1 MDFKQLRS
9 FAAVVQ
15 YRSFTKAAEKT
26 YLSQPTVSAHIR
38 MLEEELH
45 TRLLIRDTKNLE
57 ITPKGWELYECAVH
71 ILELQDHLLQ
81 RWAEESRHI
90 IQLGA
95 STIPSAYILP
105 EIILPEILPQYGK
118 LHPEAYFVVQQ
129 SDSSQVIAGLLGG
142 LFDVGMTGMD
152 CANEAL
158 TCVPF
163 YRDRMVLITP
173 VTAQYLELLE
183 QPDPL
188 SVLLK
193 EPIILREKGS
203 GSQKSADL
211 FLEKMHI
218 SEQELKVTARVN
230 DQESIKNLVAGG
242 LGVFRASRGHSPAQS
257 LSGLP
262 PANPG
267 RRRCGALC
275 GLCAILLLAVTRR
288 LQRPGCAGRSEIDPS
303 ACRKSIFAPLVRI
316 LKLSKSFKIL
326 LIERAVGFLPPHT
339 PPAALSRT
347 SSARFF
353 DSLKHR
359 PDTP

>member
-9 FAAVVQ
+9 FTAVVQ

-105 EIILPEILPQYGK
+105 EILPQYGK

-158 TCVPF
+158 TCIPF

-173 VTAQYLELLE
+173 VTGAVSRAPGAAGSPERAPEGAHHPAGEGERQPEKRRPLFGEDAHLPAGAQ
-183 QPDPL
+183 
-188 SVLLK
+188 
-193 EPIILREKGS
+193 GH
-203 GSQKSADL
+203 G
-211 FLEKMHI
+211 
-218 SEQELKVTARVN
+218 
-230 DQESIKNLVAGG
+230 AG
-242 LGVFRASRGHSPAQS
+242 
-257 LSGLP
+257 
-262 PANPG
+262 
-267 RRRCGALC
+267 
-275 GLCAILLLAVTRR
+275 
-288 LQRPGCAGRSEIDPS
+288 QRPGVHQKPGGRRPGRLDYLGEGR
-303 ACRKSIFAPLVRI
+303 A
-316 LKLSKSFKIL
+316 KLCGG
-326 LIERAVGFLPPHT
+326 E
-339 PPAALSRT
+339 AA
-347 SSARFF
+347 F
-353 DSLKHR
+353 DV
-359 PDTP
+359 